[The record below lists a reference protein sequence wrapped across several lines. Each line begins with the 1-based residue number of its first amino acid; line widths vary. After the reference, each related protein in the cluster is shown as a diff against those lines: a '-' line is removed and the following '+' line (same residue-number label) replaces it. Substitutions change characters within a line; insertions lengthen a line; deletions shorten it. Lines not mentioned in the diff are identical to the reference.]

1 MIEYKIFVRVF
12 SMLNL
17 FDYFITK
24 ININILKIAYEANP
38 FWYKIFSYNNIYLE
52 IFLKF
57 ILTGIC
63 LMFLWFIFEKNYFIS
78 VLNKSKI
85 KLLKYILNISLY
97 IIIIEYCFLAIWNTT
112 ITFVYLVM

>member
-1 MIEYKIFVRVF
+1 MIEFKIFVRIF

-52 IFLKF
+52 IFFKF

-63 LMFLWFIFEKNYFIS
+63 FIILWLVFEKSYNSKAFI
-78 VLNKSKI
+78 KI
-85 KLLKYILNISLY
+85 NSIKPFYNISLY
-97 IIIIEYCFLAIWNTT
+97 ILIVEYCFLAIWNTA
-112 ITFVYLVM
+112 ITLTYLVM